1 MKNEENQLFELAL
14 VYEFGN
20 NADKRLSTALSY
32 FKLLGTKDK
41 SLNEINSEFYRLGC
55 NFNLVQNNEKTQIS
69 LTGLSD
75 NFEPALKLM
84 MEVLFSAVPDDAA
97 YKNLVDDILKSRAN
111 AKLSKNVIMRSG
123 LMNYGMYGAENPL
136 TQQISESELKGT
148 NPSDLINL
156 INSLRKYQHKVTYYG
171 PLDNDAFR
179 KTVGKYYLTK
189 DMPIPPPLNKV
200 YEELPTDENQVYF
213 VNYKMKQVEITFINR
228 SDFFSV
234 DNLPIINLYN
244 EYFGGGMSAIVFQE
258 LREAKALAYSVSS
271 VYRNPDS
278 KDKHHY
284 VYSYIGTQ
292 SDKLGEALTGFD
304 ELLNNMPMSDITFN
318 SAKDGVIKSIETE
331 RVLRSAVITSY
342 LNNKRLGVDY
352 DLRKD
357 VYNKVKN
364 YNLNDVKAFNEKYV
378 KGKKYVYLVIGDK
391 SKLDFSILEK
401 YGKVQELT
409 LEQLFGY

>member
-1 MKNEENQLFELAL
+1 
-14 VYEFGN
+14 
-20 NADKRLSTALSY
+20 
-32 FKLLGTKDK
+32 
-41 SLNEINSEFYRLGC
+41 
-55 NFNLVQNNEKTQIS
+55 
-69 LTGLSD
+69 
-75 NFEPALKLM
+75 
-84 MEVLFSAVPDDAA
+84 
-97 YKNLVDDILKSRAN
+97 
-111 AKLSKNVIMRSG
+111 
-123 LMNYGMYGAENPL
+123 
-136 TQQISESELKGT
+136 
-148 NPSDLINL
+148 
-156 INSLRKYQHKVTYYG
+156 
-171 PLDNDAFR
+171 
-179 KTVGKYYLTK
+179 
-189 DMPIPPPLNKV
+189 
-200 YEELPTDENQVYF
+200 
-213 VNYKMKQVEITFINR
+213 
-228 SDFFSV
+228 
-234 DNLPIINLYN
+234 
-244 EYFGGGMSAIVFQE
+244 MSAIVFQD

-331 RVLRSAVITSY
+331 RVLRSAIITSY